1 MNKKYILPG
10 ALVLAGLILR
20 FFFTGVG
27 YIAYALFFAAALVAI
42 MRFCPKAW
50 IKRTVCVLTAIGLIY
65 LIAVEVPIIDAA
77 SGEGDRKYDYII
89 VLGAAVHGDTPS
101 LSLVER
107 VRAAR
112 DYMKEHP
119 DTVAIV
125 SGGQGADENISEAEA
140 MSAWLTENGI
150 DKSRI
155 ILEDK
160 ATSTLENLEYSFD
173 IIRSRGDDPNESTAV
188 VTSEYHIYRAKLLA
202 RSLDV
207 SVGSVA
213 AHTTYAPIMLNY
225 FLREAFGVIYQWI
238 FG

>member
-77 SGEGDRKYDYII
+77 SGEGDREYDYII

-173 IIRSRGDDPNESTAV
+173 IIRSRGDDPDESTAV

-225 FLREAFGVIYQWI
+225 FLREAFGVTYQWI
-238 FG
+238 FS

>member
-1 MNKKYILPG
+1 MNRRLILPC
-10 ALVLAGLILR
+10 ALLLAGLILR

-27 YIAYALFFAAALVAI
+27 YIAYALFFAAALIALL
-42 MRFCPKAW
+42 RFCPKMW
-50 IKRTVCVLTAIGLIY
+50 IKRTVCILTAIGLVY
-65 LIAVEVPIIDAA
+65 LIAVEIPIVGAA
-77 SGEGDRKYDYII
+77 SGDGEREYDYII

-107 VRAAR
+107 VRAAA
-112 DYMKEHP
+112 DYMKELP
-119 DTVAIV
+119 NTVAIV
-125 SGGQGADENISEAEA
+125 SGGQGSDENISEAEA
-140 MSAWLTENGI
+140 MQAWLTQNGI

-160 ATSTLENLEYSFD
+160 ATSTLENIEYSFD
-173 IIRSRGDDPNESTAV
+173 IIRARGDDPNTATAV

-202 RSLDV
+202 QSLGV

-213 AHTTYAPIMLNY
+213 AHTTYAPIMINY
-225 FLREAFGVIYQWI
+225 FIREAFGVTYQWI

>member
-1 MNKKYILPG
+1 MDKKFILPG
-10 ALVLAGLILR
+10 ALALAGFILR

-27 YIAYALFFAAALVAI
+27 YIAYALLFAAALVCI

-50 IKRTVCVLTAIGLIY
+50 IKRTVCLLTAAGLLY
-65 LIAVEVPIIDAA
+65 LAAVEVPIIAA
-77 SGEGDRKYDYII
+77 SSGDGDREYGYII

-107 VRAAR
+107 MRAAA

-125 SGGQGADENISEAEA
+125 SGGQGSDENISEAEA
-140 MSAWLTENGI
+140 MYAWLTQNGI
-150 DKSRI
+150 DKGRI
-155 ILEDK
+155 VLEDR
-160 ATSTLENLEYSFD
+160 ATSTLENLENSFD
-173 IIRSRGDDPNESTAV
+173 IIRSRGDDPNGGTAV

-202 RSLDV
+202 SSLGI

-213 AHTTYAPIMLNY
+213 AHTTYAPIMINY
-225 FLREAFGVIYQWI
+225 FLREAFGVTYQWI

>member
-1 MNKKYILPG
+1 MNKRFILPG
-10 ALVLAGLILR
+10 ALVLVGLILR
-20 FFFTGVG
+20 FFFTGIG
-27 YIAYALFFAAALVAI
+27 YIAYALFFAATLVAI
-42 MRFCPKAW
+42 MRFCPKTW
-50 IKRTVCVLTAIGLIY
+50 IKRTVCALTAIGLIY

-140 MSAWLTENGI
+140 MSAWLIENGI
-150 DKSRI
+150 DKSRV
-155 ILEDK
+155 ILENK
-160 ATSTLENLEYSFD
+160 AT
-173 IIRSRGDDPNESTAV
+173 
-188 VTSEYHIYRAKLLA
+188 
-202 RSLDV
+202 
-207 SVGSVA
+207 
-213 AHTTYAPIMLNY
+213 
-225 FLREAFGVIYQWI
+225 
-238 FG
+238 